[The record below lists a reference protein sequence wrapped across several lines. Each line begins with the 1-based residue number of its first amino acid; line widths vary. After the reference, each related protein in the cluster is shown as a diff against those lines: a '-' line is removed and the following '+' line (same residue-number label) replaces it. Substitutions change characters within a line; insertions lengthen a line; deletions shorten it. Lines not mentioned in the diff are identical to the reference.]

1 MDKKLKQKLEYLE
14 QVYYSLDKPVPIKD
28 GLEIRPVKVKDYY
41 EFYSSLPCLQMDKSR
56 KEIVDEL
63 GRKKMV
69 TDIEGIQM
77 NYLTYLSKKCSEE
90 PLVMAQLIQLLELV
104 TGYKQGM
111 YCPVCG
117 KEKSYDVITEGMS
130 EYVEQIVEEERAHY
144 ETERQGRLKEL
155 EEKAD
160 ELLQKFPELEEEINK
175 VRVDNE
181 SKFPPFEDKFE
192 GMVRQKAKY
201 EFLSQRMRCEDCD
214 CELAD
219 IYSFKKDERTKGIWL
234 VIKGIEISNSEFEE
248 LKVLIPRM
256 NILDYDGDLNIDP
269 ELKAEL
275 DLKAKLQNGDY
286 TSPTLEKQI
295 MCVALGTGYS
305 LEYLQEMTMRKLS
318 YFLKLVDKEK
328 TYYAQLQASMSG
340 MVKFPEGS
348 IRHWIFSD
356 DKKNIASELSDS
368 EGFLKKF
375 DQVT

>member
-1 MDKKLKQKLEYLE
+1 MNAKLKQKLDYYE
-14 QVYYSLDKPVPIKD
+14 QVYYSLDKPVPFKG

-41 EFYSSLPCLQMDKSR
+41 EFYSSLPCIQMDKSR
-56 KEIVDEL
+56 KTIIDDY
-63 GRKKMV
+63 GRPKQV

-77 NYLTYLSKKCSEE
+77 NYLTYLSKKCSEDS
-90 PLVMAQLIQLLELV
+90 LVLAQLIQLLELV
-104 TGYKQGM
+104 TGIKQGM
-111 YCPVCG
+111 YCPSCG
-117 KEKSYDVITEGMS
+117 KEMSYEEITDGMDIFVDNIVNQERESYEAERYVKVEGINKRAAEMI
-130 EYVEQIVEEERAHY
+130 EQYPSLEEDIIKVKEDALKKLPPFDDLLPTI
-144 ETERQGRLKEL
+144 EQQAKFTFLKEKMQC
-155 EEKAD
+155 ECGG
-160 ELLQKFPELEEEINK
+160 ELI
-175 VRVDNE
+175 
-181 SKFPPFEDKFE
+181 
-192 GMVRQKAKY
+192 
-201 EFLSQRMRCEDCD
+201 
-214 CELAD
+214 D
-219 IYSFKKDERTKGIWL
+219 IFGFKKDEKTKGVWL
-234 VIKGIEISNSEFEE
+234 MVKDVEINNSEFEE
-248 LKVLIPRM
+248 LKALIPRM

-305 LEYLQEMTMRKLS
+305 LEYLQEITMRKLS

>member
-1 MDKKLKQKLEYLE
+1 M
-14 QVYYSLDKPVPIKD
+14 
-28 GLEIRPVKVKDYY
+28 
-41 EFYSSLPCLQMDKSR
+41 
-56 KEIVDEL
+56 VDEIEKA
-63 GRKKMV
+63 KKEM
-69 TDIEGIQM
+69 
-77 NYLTYLSKKCSEE
+77 
-90 PLVMAQLIQLLELV
+90 
-104 TGYKQGM
+104 
-111 YCPVCG
+111 
-117 KEKSYDVITEGMS
+117 
-130 EYVEQIVEEERAHY
+130 EER
-144 ETERQGRLKEL
+144 
-155 EEKAD
+155 
-160 ELLQKFPELEEEINK
+160 FPSFDD
-175 VRVDNE
+175 R
-181 SKFPPFEDKFE
+181 FED
-192 GMVRQKAKY
+192 MVAKQAKY
-201 EFLSQRMRCEDCD
+201 NFLAQRMTCECGNQFT
-214 CELAD
+214 D
-219 IYSFKKDERTKGIWL
+219 IYSFKRDERTKGVWL
-234 VIKGIEISNSEFEE
+234 VVKGVEIDNTEFEF
-248 LKVLIPRM
+248 LKALIPRM

-286 TSPTLEKQI
+286 TSPTLEKQM

>member
-1 MDKKLKQKLEYLE
+1 MNKDLKQKLEYYE
-14 QVYYSLDKPVPIKD
+14 QVYYSLDKPVPLKD
-28 GLEIRPVKVKDYY
+28 GLAIRPVKVKDYY

-56 KEIVDEL
+56 KTIEDEF
-63 GRKKMV
+63 GRPKLV

-77 NYLTYLSKKCSEE
+77 TYLAYLAKKCDED
-90 PLVMAQLIQLLELV
+90 PIVMAQLIQLMELT
-104 TGYKQGM
+104 TGVQQGM
-111 YCPVCG
+111 YCKECG
-117 KEKSYDVITEGMS
+117 KEVSYDEITEGMQ
-130 EYVEQIVEEERAHY
+130 EFVDNIVNEERDKY
-144 ETERQGRLKEL
+144 ETERQSKLEEIENKTKEL
-155 EEKAD
+155 LE
-160 ELLQKFPELEEEINK
+160 KFPEMVDEIEKAKKEMEE
-175 VRVDNE
+175 R
-181 SKFPPFEDKFE
+181 FPSFDDKFAD
-192 GMVRQKAKY
+192 MVAKQAKY
-201 EFLSQRMRCEDCD
+201 NFLAGRMTCECGNQ
-214 CELAD
+214 LTD
-219 IYSFKKDERTKGIWL
+219 IYSFKRDERTKGVWL
-234 VIKGIEISNSEFEE
+234 VVKGVEIDNTEFEF
-248 LKVLIPRM
+248 LKALIPRM

-286 TSPTLEKQI
+286 TSPTLEKQM